1 MVGVFAVLTG
11 GAGGN
16 GAAATGAAAATGG
29 AGGASCVDVFTTCVV
44 VGGPVTGGAG
54 GVGGPVPSFTI
65 VEVFVFARG
74 VDRTV
79 FFLDAF
85 FTEFFCTIDSNLVL
99 RPLKLPGIF

>member
-54 GVGGPVPSFTI
+54 GVGGPVPSF
-65 VEVFVFARG
+65 FYNCRSFC
-74 VDRTV
+74 
-79 FFLDAF
+79 
-85 FTEFFCTIDSNLVL
+85 FCTWS
-99 RPLKLPGIF
+99 RPNCIFSRCLFHRIFLYHRFKFSFKAT